1 MRNPD
6 RYSKTNIM
14 KDISKKRADRLIRIA
29 NDVIK
34 SRTPDITFRKILNGL
49 NIPGKDRLILQEA
62 FATNDLLK
70 YIRNL
75 DGDLKKD
82 GKITFSLKG
91 LKTFQMTSQ
100 QIAKS
105 IVVSKE
111 KVPDLL
117 RRAKRLGKGN
127 YEAAIGEPSAM
138 VSAVWISPFVRFA
151 LLDIDSSVLLPCN
164 DTPSLDL
171 RAAIASLERAPLLE
185 FSTAINEAICST
197 SPFRCN
203 EERSITSLNRSDL
216 VQFEHFLASIPPKIK
231 MKTRISIIE
240 LILPSAFSS
249 PREKELEKRLE
260 KRIQEKAGAHR
271 VVIVPHGF
279 TNYLIAVMSNIDH
292 ERCTAGY
299 FSSLRSVVTP
309 SLAKIRTVKYQQVVY
324 YTWKNPDEPHVGH
337 PERDKLRCDTTT
349 LYPGDRTSNEAIPL
363 LPMGTGEKIV
373 FNSSVQKL
381 EVDVSEFME
390 TFFQAIVSPEFV
402 ENIELANRVSGLKDA
417 FELEK
422 GLNTI
427 LEPWQLNPLDAHTR
441 FIKIHPEQY
450 FQRQLVCCVHL
461 MSFSAE
467 FIYFAGRKIFDG
479 LKNKWQLAICDAL
492 RVNGLKSSDYLVTS
506 GRTKQFSEVKARS
519 LIISHLKQI
528 HLSFN
533 EAVMAEIPTL
543 LEMAYGD
550 PINQN
555 INRIL
560 KDSKLRKFLPK
571 ECFMDVE
578 TAYGEL
584 VSYCEEEAKL
594 DFPSMKQPLSLDHA
608 SALNQGEEEG
618 GAGLSLYEQIPSF
631 TEEMMILRSENF
643 ITNVSA
649 GRLPLLNEGT
659 IDAAIDIAL
668 ELGERGHDRDIF
680 LDQLPRE
687 LALIVRSRF

>member
-1 MRNPD
+1 
-6 RYSKTNIM
+6 M

-82 GKITFSLKG
+82 GNITFSLKG

-324 YTWKNPDEPHVGH
+324 YTCKNPDEPHVGH

-363 LPMGTGEKIV
+363 LPMGTGEKIF

-402 ENIELANRVSGLKDA
+402 ENIELANRISGLKDA

-550 PINQN
+550 PINQK

-631 TEEMMILRSENF
+631 TEEMMIFRSENF

>member
-1 MRNPD
+1 
-6 RYSKTNIM
+6 M

-324 YTWKNPDEPHVGH
+324 YTCKNPDEPHVGH

-349 LYPGDRTSNEAIPL
+349 LSPGDRTSNEAIPL
-363 LPMGTGEKIV
+363 LPMGTGEKIF

-402 ENIELANRVSGLKDA
+402 ENIELANRISGLKDA

-550 PINQN
+550 PINQK

-631 TEEMMILRSENF
+631 TEEMMIFRSENF

>member
-1 MRNPD
+1 
-6 RYSKTNIM
+6 M

-324 YTWKNPDEPHVGH
+324 YTCKNPDEPHVGH

-363 LPMGTGEKIV
+363 LPMGTGEKIF

-402 ENIELANRVSGLKDA
+402 ENIELANRISGLKDA

-550 PINQN
+550 PINQK

-631 TEEMMILRSENF
+631 TEEMMIFRSENF

-659 IDAAIDIAL
+659 IDAAIDSAL

>member
-1 MRNPD
+1 
-6 RYSKTNIM
+6 M

>member
-1 MRNPD
+1 
-6 RYSKTNIM
+6 M

-324 YTWKNPDEPHVGH
+324 YTCKNPDEPHVGH

-363 LPMGTGEKIV
+363 LPMGTGEKIF

-402 ENIELANRVSGLKDA
+402 ENIELANRISGLKDA

-550 PINQN
+550 PINQK

-631 TEEMMILRSENF
+631 TEEMMIFRSENF

>member
-1 MRNPD
+1 
-6 RYSKTNIM
+6 
-14 KDISKKRADRLIRIA
+14 
-29 NDVIK
+29 
-34 SRTPDITFRKILNGL
+34 
-49 NIPGKDRLILQEA
+49 
-62 FATNDLLK
+62 
-70 YIRNL
+70 
-75 DGDLKKD
+75 
-82 GKITFSLKG
+82 
-91 LKTFQMTSQ
+91 
-100 QIAKS
+100 
-105 IVVSKE
+105 
-111 KVPDLL
+111 
-117 RRAKRLGKGN
+117 
-127 YEAAIGEPSAM
+127 
-138 VSAVWISPFVRFA
+138 
-151 LLDIDSSVLLPCN
+151 
-164 DTPSLDL
+164 
-171 RAAIASLERAPLLE
+171 
-185 FSTAINEAICST
+185 
-197 SPFRCN
+197 
-203 EERSITSLNRSDL
+203 
-216 VQFEHFLASIPPKIK
+216 
-231 MKTRISIIE
+231 
-240 LILPSAFSS
+240 
-249 PREKELEKRLE
+249 
-260 KRIQEKAGAHR
+260 
-271 VVIVPHGF
+271 
-279 TNYLIAVMSNIDH
+279 
-292 ERCTAGY
+292 
-299 FSSLRSVVTP
+299 
-309 SLAKIRTVKYQQVVY
+309 
-324 YTWKNPDEPHVGH
+324 
-337 PERDKLRCDTTT
+337 
-349 LYPGDRTSNEAIPL
+349 
-363 LPMGTGEKIV
+363 
-373 FNSSVQKL
+373 
-381 EVDVSEFME
+381 
-390 TFFQAIVSPEFV
+390 
-402 ENIELANRVSGLKDA
+402 
-417 FELEK
+417 
-422 GLNTI
+422 
-427 LEPWQLNPLDAHTR
+427 
-441 FIKIHPEQY
+441 
-450 FQRQLVCCVHL
+450 

-550 PINQN
+550 PINQK

-631 TEEMMILRSENF
+631 TEEMMIFRSENF

>member
-1 MRNPD
+1 
-6 RYSKTNIM
+6 M

-324 YTWKNPDEPHVGH
+324 YTCKNPDEPHVGH

-363 LPMGTGEKIV
+363 LPMGTGEKIF

-402 ENIELANRVSGLKDA
+402 ENIELANR
-417 FELEK
+417 
-422 GLNTI
+422 I
-427 LEPWQLNPLDAHTR
+427 
-441 FIKIHPEQY
+441 
-450 FQRQLVCCVHL
+450 
-461 MSFSAE
+461 
-467 FIYFAGRKIFDG
+467 
-479 LKNKWQLAICDAL
+479 
-492 RVNGLKSSDYLVTS
+492 
-506 GRTKQFSEVKARS
+506 
-519 LIISHLKQI
+519 
-528 HLSFN
+528 
-533 EAVMAEIPTL
+533 
-543 LEMAYGD
+543 
-550 PINQN
+550 
-555 INRIL
+555 
-560 KDSKLRKFLPK
+560 
-571 ECFMDVE
+571 
-578 TAYGEL
+578 
-584 VSYCEEEAKL
+584 
-594 DFPSMKQPLSLDHA
+594 
-608 SALNQGEEEG
+608 
-618 GAGLSLYEQIPSF
+618 
-631 TEEMMILRSENF
+631 
-643 ITNVSA
+643 
-649 GRLPLLNEGT
+649 
-659 IDAAIDIAL
+659 
-668 ELGERGHDRDIF
+668 
-680 LDQLPRE
+680 
-687 LALIVRSRF
+687 